1 MTPRLPALLAASALV
16 TAAILAAPTP
26 ARACGGFFCSLQ
38 APVDQV
44 AERILFTVE
53 GEHVEAHI
61 QIQYAGPSENF
72 SWVLPVPGL
81 PEIGVGTDLLFTALR
96 NQTDPQFR
104 VAWNNKEGCNY
115 QSNCDC
121 WLADADGVPEAGA
134 GGGGVSILAEGAI
147 GPYDY
152 KVVESGNGPALFKW
166 LNDHGYDQ
174 PLEAQALIEHYA
186 SKGMVFLAI
195 KLLKDKDAGDIQ
207 PVVLSWDGE
216 IGACIP
222 LRLTSIAAAAN
233 MPIFSWVLA
242 KSRAVPLNF
251 FHVVLNAKAFDWLNC
266 GSDSAWGCGFG
277 GGFGSQ
283 VEQCQKSYMDLV
295 TGAANS
301 ANGHGFVTE
310 FAGSTGVMQD
320 TLYREGQYNLEKLA
334 SKAAPADFLN
344 EMLNQGFPRNAQIQN
359 LIREYI
365 PKPDDSLL
373 PENCRGE
380 SSFYATWNIANCT
393 PHMPEGWVF
402 DAEGFTAELE
412 TTVVAPLKHAQ
423 SLFAKF
429 PYMTRL
435 FTTISPEEMTKDPIF
450 SFNPDLPDVSNVHTV
465 KASASCDVEKPWVAT
480 SVALEFEDGSIQTFD
495 GPFESCQSVPS
506 QPTGLPPAVEIQVL
520 TESGPP
526 QTIAPGDVAAMDRVL
541 DGRGASRGAEGRP
554 PARGRNIDPIP
565 NTGTF
570 GLPPKAGTTPPA
582 SATVGVSGG
591 SGCGAADGALPA
603 WMVVVALGF
612 AAVSRRRRH
621 TEV

>member
-1 MTPRLPALLAASALV
+1 
-16 TAAILAAPTP
+16 
-26 ARACGGFFCSLQ
+26 
-38 APVDQV
+38 
-44 AERILFTVE
+44 
-53 GEHVEAHI
+53 
-61 QIQYAGPSENF
+61 
-72 SWVLPVPGL
+72 
-81 PEIGVGTDLLFTALR
+81 
-96 NQTDPQFR
+96 
-104 VAWNNKEGCNY
+104 
-115 QSNCDC
+115 
-121 WLADADGVPEAGA
+121 
-134 GGGGVSILAEGAI
+134 
-147 GPYDY
+147 
-152 KVVESGNGPALFKW
+152 
-166 LNDHGYDQ
+166 
-174 PLEAQALIEHYA
+174 
-186 SKGMVFLAI
+186 MVFLAI

-233 MPIFSWVLA
+233 MPIYSWVLA

-266 GSDSAWGCGFG
+266 GAESGFG
-277 GGFGSQ
+277 GFGCGYVDQ

-310 FAGSTGVMQD
+310 YAGSTGPMQD
-320 TLYREGQYNLEKLA
+320 VLYREGQFDLEQLA
-334 SKAAPADFLN
+334 TKTSPEAFLN

-359 LIREYI
+359 LIREFI

-373 PENCRGE
+373 AEGCKGD
-380 SSFYATWNIANCT
+380 SSFYATWNIANCIK
-393 PHMPEGWVF
+393 HMPEGWVF
-402 DAEGFTAELE
+402 DAEGFTAEIE

-423 SLFAKF
+423 ALFAKF

-465 KASASCDVEKPWVAT
+465 KATATCDVEKPWVAT
-480 SVALEFEDGSIQTFD
+480 SVALEFDDGSVETYQ
-495 GPFESCQSVPS
+495 GPLESCEPVPG

-526 QTIAPGDVAAMDRVL
+526 QTVAPADVVAMDRVL
-541 DGRGASRGAEGRP
+541 DGRGASRGAEVRP

-570 GLPPKAGTTPPA
+570 GLPPKAGPATAVTPTA
-582 SATVGVSGG
+582 GVSGG
-591 SGCGAADGALPA
+591 TGCGAADGALPA
-603 WMVVVALGF
+603 WMVLIALGF
-612 AAVSRRRRH
+612 AALSRRRRA
-621 TEV
+621 TEG